1 MGKSNFN
8 VISSSTSVTV
18 DVVFNT
24 LRRASAQMNQ
34 FIRKRHLI
42 PSIIQPL
49 MSYLID
55 QVCHLVVRWTWML
68 IYGLLISSNQIGII
82 FATTVVPKAFFLL
95 VRNKTNVK
103 TKTQDQERSRS
114 PPRRA
119 LVYAHNSTQVLNKLI
134 FRQNVYLSSTFLQ
147 T

>member
-1 MGKSNFN
+1 
-8 VISSSTSVTV
+8 
-18 DVVFNT
+18 
-24 LRRASAQMNQ
+24 
-34 FIRKRHLI
+34 
-42 PSIIQPL
+42 
-49 MSYLID
+49 
-55 QVCHLVVRWTWML
+55 ML

-119 LVYAHNSTQVLNKLI
+119 LVYAHNQRKFST
-134 FRQNVYLSSTFLQ
+134 SSYFDKTSTSRVHFYKPK
-147 T
+147 